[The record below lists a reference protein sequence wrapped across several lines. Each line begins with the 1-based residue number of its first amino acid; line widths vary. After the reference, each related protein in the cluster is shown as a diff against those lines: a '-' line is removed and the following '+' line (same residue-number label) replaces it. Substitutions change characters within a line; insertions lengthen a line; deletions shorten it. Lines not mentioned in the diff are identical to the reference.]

1 MSTSMSTENISS
13 VFLCLSSGDTY
24 EVPLKDLDITL
35 GEFLDVALKGLEVSG
50 FPSDRHYC
58 TF

>member
-1 MSTSMSTENISS
+1 MSTENISS

-50 FPSDRHYC
+50 FPSDWHYC